1 MDAPVG
7 VGTRTEQSTALRT
20 WLWLAAILL
29 GGTQAWMSR
38 YTLSTHDSVSYL
50 DIADAYLRADWH
62 AALNAHWSPLYSWLL
77 ALTLGVLKPTPYW
90 ELAAVKALNFLIY
103 LGALVAFDFFL
114 RALVAH
120 NHRQFERDN
129 RDRFLS
135 VPDWVWIVS
144 GYSLFIW
151 SALRW
156 TTLYSDTPDLCTAMF
171 VYLAAGILLRAP
183 SGADGWLTFL
193 LLGVVLA
200 LAYFSKTALLP
211 ISAAF
216 LVAAMFSA
224 NSLRRAF
231 PRVLLAGLTLAL
243 VSAPFIAALSAK
255 EGRFTFGEAGRY
267 VYATFVNPGF
277 PVVDLLHWQGDEP
290 EFGTPTH
297 TTRQVHESPA
307 VFEFSTPI
315 AGSYPP
321 WYDPSYWH
329 AGIKTRFDLAQQ
341 TKVLVRNLLFAW
353 TTFLAALVFGYLA
366 LVIGGDRVRHSLAAL
381 KANVVVLIPA
391 AAGVL
396 VYLVATD
403 LPKSDIPTQPA
414 MRYIAPFVV
423 LLFAGV
429 FSSVRL
435 RDTEE
440 SRHWLTGVTLAAV
453 TVVGASLVAS
463 LAWDRITTSRI
474 HWEHV
479 DWKIAAGLADLGIGP
494 GDAVANLG
502 SSETLY
508 WARLAKVRIVAE
520 IPGNTSETDFW
531 TQPAQ
536 ARVDALRAIQRT
548 GAKAV
553 VAGSRRPR
561 PASAMGE
568 GWQRIADRDVY
579 VYLFNKGS
587 AAR

>member
-1 MDAPVG
+1 MAAPVG
-7 VGTRTEQSTALRT
+7 FGTRIEQSTALRT

-77 ALTLGVLKPTPYW
+77 ALTLGVLEPTPYW
-90 ELAAVKALNFLIY
+90 ELAAVKALDFLIY

-120 NHRQFERDN
+120 NHRQVERDN
-129 RDRFLS
+129 LGRFLW

-144 GYSLFIW
+144 GYFLFFW
-151 SALRW
+151 SSLRW

-171 VYLAAGILLRAP
+171 VYLAAGILLRAR
-183 SGADGWLTFL
+183 SGADGWLTYL
-193 LLGVVLA
+193 VLGVVLA
-200 LAYFSKTALLP
+200 LAYLSKTALLP
-211 ISAAF
+211 ISVAF
-216 LVAAMFSA
+216 LGAAMFSA
-224 NSLRRAF
+224 GSVRRAF

-243 VSAPFIAALSAK
+243 VSAPFITALSAK
-255 EGRFTFGEAGRY
+255 EGRFTFGDAGRY
-267 VYATFVNPGF
+267 VYATFVNPGRT
-277 PVVDLLHWQGDEP
+277 VIDMLHWQGDEP

-297 TTRQVHESPA
+297 TTREIHDSPP

-329 AGIKTRFDLAQQ
+329 AGIKTRFDLKQQ
-341 TKVLVRNLLFAW
+341 TKVVAKNLLFAW
-353 TTFLAALVFGYLA
+353 TTFLGALAFVYLA
-366 LVIGGDRVRHSLAAL
+366 LIIGGDRVRHSLAAL

-391 AAGVL
+391 AAGLL

-414 MRYIAPFVV
+414 MRYIAPFAV

-435 RDTEE
+435 RDSEE
-440 SRHWLTGVTLAAV
+440 SRRWLTGVTLAAV
-453 TVVGASLVAS
+453 AVVGSTLVAS
-463 LAWDRITTSRI
+463 LAWDRMTNTRI
-474 HWEHV
+474 RGEHV
-479 DWKIAAGLADLGIGP
+479 DWETAAGLADLGIGP
-494 GDAVANLG
+494 GDAIAHLG
-502 SSETLY
+502 WEDTLY

-520 IPGNTSETDFW
+520 IPGTPGETDFW
-531 TQPAQ
+531 SQTAQ
-536 ARVDALRAIQRT
+536 GRADALLAMERT

-553 VAGSRRPR
+553 VAGSKNKK
-561 PASAMGE
+561 PASAAAE
-568 GWQRIADRDVY
+568 GWQTIAGGKVH
-579 VYLFNKGS
+579 VYLFDKRS